1 MAITT
6 VDVARNTVASNET
19 ISNGSCVVYCPPT
32 GAYKAIAATF
42 QGSFTYNQLETKYT
56 DRFDN
61 IGYYHGVDG
70 GTP

>member
-6 VDVARNTVASNET
+6 VDVVRNVIASKET
-19 ISNGSCVVYCPPT
+19 ISNGSCVVYCPNT
-32 GAYKAIAATF
+32 GAYQAIAATF

-56 DRFDN
+56 NKFDN
-61 IGYYHGVDG
+61 INYYNGVNG

>member
-6 VDVARNTVASNET
+6 VDVARNTVTSNET

-56 DRFDN
+56 SRFDN
-61 IGYYHGVDG
+61 INYYNSVNG